1 MEKRVI
7 NTGEKLIEEMA
18 AVLVKI
24 FRLFQSLLSLVKEE
38 RQFLV
43 ESDAEAVD
51 NISGKKQEILFSL
64 ESMEQERLLKSNEL
78 ALAFGIEDNNGLFSE
93 LLKRISH
100 PGVERVRHLQ
110 QGILSL
116 QKEIREINSGNYA
129 LANLNL
135 QKIQAVQSYLLNT
148 LLPPSSYYGPDSK
161 RVDHS
166 APSAWQM
173 DQNV

>member
-51 NISGKKQEILFSL
+51 NISGKKQEILFSWKVWN
-64 ESMEQERLLKSNEL
+64 KS
-78 ALAFGIEDNNGLFSE
+78 AC
-93 LLKRISH
+93 
-100 PGVERVRHLQ
+100 
-110 QGILSL
+110 
-116 QKEIREINSGNYA
+116 
-129 LANLNL
+129 
-135 QKIQAVQSYLLNT
+135 
-148 LLPPSSYYGPDSK
+148 
-161 RVDHS
+161 
-166 APSAWQM
+166 
-173 DQNV
+173 